1 MSSLLASVGPSVLHR
16 AGAVLGEAIEERLWA
31 RSDAEVIDRVQAALR
46 VRAQAD
52 AVLLAAVGEVEAR
65 GLARSRGASS
75 TRAWLHGAL
84 QVDPGEASM
93 LVRTAKSL
101 RTGFEATGAALAAG
115 EVSLSHTRV
124 IIRSI
129 EDLPDELG
137 PELASAGETLLVG
150 YCAIFDAPTLA
161 LIGRRLAECI
171 DPEGTQAR
179 DEQKFLER
187 EKTAHDKRCLSLIR
201 DKDGAGRYVR
211 GYLDAEGAA
220 IIAAALD
227 GLSAPIAASAAGEK
241 DPRSPAQ
248 RCHDALVE
256 LCRRQL
262 QAGTLPSTG
271 GTKPRIVITIPAQSL
286 TDRTGAGRLN
296 DGGQISPSLA
306 AYLGCDAE
314 IVPAFLDSDGNL
326 IDLGRARRTFTGP
339 ARLALEL
346 RDRGCAWPG
355 CDRPISWCEAHHVI
369 PWHQGGKTDH
379 TNGVLLCGYHHREIE
394 TGDWQ
399 VLISHGRA
407 WFRPPA
413 WIDPEQ
419 TPILNPM
426 HHPPPRQ

>member
-52 AVLLAAVGEVEAR
+52 AVPLAAVGEVEAR

-171 DPEGTQAR
+171 DPQGTQAR

-201 DKDGAGRYVR
+201 DKDGAGRYIR
-211 GYLDAEGAA
+211 GYLDAEAAA

-227 GLSAPIAASAAGEK
+227 GLSAPIASTAADEK
-241 DPRSPAQ
+241 DQRRPAQ
-248 RCHDALVE
+248 R
-256 LCRRQL
+256 
-262 QAGTLPSTG
+262 
-271 GTKPRIVITIPAQSL
+271 
-286 TDRTGAGRLN
+286 
-296 DGGQISPSLA
+296 
-306 AYLGCDAE
+306 
-314 IVPAFLDSDGNL
+314 
-326 IDLGRARRTFTGP
+326 
-339 ARLALEL
+339 
-346 RDRGCAWPG
+346 
-355 CDRPISWCEAHHVI
+355 
-369 PWHQGGKTDH
+369 
-379 TNGVLLCGYHHREIE
+379 
-394 TGDWQ
+394 
-399 VLISHGRA
+399 
-407 WFRPPA
+407 
-413 WIDPEQ
+413 
-419 TPILNPM
+419 
-426 HHPPPRQ
+426 